1 MKVGETFL
9 SILPWSFLIWTIIT
23 WDNKEGEYWGIS
35 VVGLAFFGTLSME
48 WFKNESIPDY
58 SYDERNCNCFGIQP
72 NGKYFSLIVRSLSLI
87 FIIVQIFVFLDET
100 NGWGDIT
107 NALETNSTSAG
118 VLPDDFSKFTMWAQI
133 SSILYTFSG
142 LILIITLCQCGKNKS
157 KESKAEYLRWGL
169 HDIILGCI
177 WTALA
182 YQFHDVVD
190 DYDDSHWRHLFSSM
204 IVFHIIIL
212 LFDIMSN
219 SKYQIKWDDPT
230 LTLWSE
236 ASKPAIKEM
245 LRFIFYSIIYYC
257 VLTRL
262 HESDILLVNMTI
274 DQSSL
279 IAIIISCGGLMILN
293 ISETN
298 FINNDIKKEKPSESS
313 VEYYIQRD
321 NTILSTSRRLN
332 F

>member
-9 SILPWSFLIWTIIT
+9 SILPWSFLIWAIIT
-23 WDNKEGEYWGIS
+23 WDNKDGEYWGVS
-35 VVGLAFFGTLSME
+35 LVGLAFFGTLSME
-48 WFKNESIPDY
+48 WFKNKAIPDY

-72 NGKYFSLIVRSLSLI
+72 NGKYFSLIVRFLSLG

-107 NALETNSTSAG
+107 TALKTNSTSAG

-142 LILIITLCQCGKNKS
+142 FILIITLCQCGKKKS

-219 SKYQIKWDDPT
+219 PKYQIKWDDPT

-245 LRFIFYSIIYYC
+245 LRFVFYSIIYYC

-262 HESDILLVNMTI
+262 HESDILLISMSI

-279 IAIIISCGGLMILN
+279 IAIIISCGGLILLN
-293 ISETN
+293 ISETTYN
-298 FINNDIKKEKPSESS
+298 SKIIKTKELTEDDTQ
-313 VEYYIQRD
+313 YYIQKDKNR
-321 NTILSTSRRLN
+321 ISTSRRLN